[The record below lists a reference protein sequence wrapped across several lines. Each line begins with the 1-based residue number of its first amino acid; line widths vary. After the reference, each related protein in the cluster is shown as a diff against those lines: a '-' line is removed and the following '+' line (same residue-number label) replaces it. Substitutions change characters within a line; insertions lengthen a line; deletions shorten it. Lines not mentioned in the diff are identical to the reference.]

1 MKKLLDKVFSDTTEF
16 MIRIIFGFVV
26 GISLLTI
33 MFSQEP
39 TEIIPYRLVPSQ
51 DIGYGCWLDLEIVAL
66 PIGVVKGSDEENK
79 ILEAIVKKEIGENG
93 FQFLT
98 INNKQY
104 VLMKIQVPEPFELQ
118 LSRDWDDDD
127 WKKE

>member
-16 MIRIIFGFVV
+16 MIRIIFGLVV

-51 DIGYGCWLDLEIVAL
+51 DIGYGCWLDLEIVAM
-66 PIGVVKGSDEENK
+66 PNGVKKGSISEQK
-79 ILEAIVKKEIGENG
+79 IYEAIVKKEMGENG
-93 FQFLT
+93 FSFLM

-118 LSRDWDDDD
+118 LSRDWD
-127 WKKE
+127 EEFR

>member
-16 MIRIIFGFVV
+16 MIRIIFGLVV

-39 TEIIPYRLVPSQ
+39 NEIIPYRLVPSQ
-51 DIGYGCWLDLEIVAL
+51 DIGYGCWLDLEIVAM
-66 PIGVVKGSDEENK
+66 PNGVKKGSISEQK
-79 ILEAIVKKEIGENG
+79 IYEAIVKKEMGENG
-93 FQFLT
+93 FSFLM

-118 LSRDWDDDD
+118 LSRDWD
-127 WKKE
+127 EEFR

>member
-51 DIGYGCWLDLEIVAL
+51 DLGYGCWLDLEIVAL

-93 FQFLT
+93 FGFLT

-118 LSRDWDDDD
+118 LSRDWNEEF
-127 WKKE
+127 K

>member
-1 MKKLLDKVFSDTTEF
+1 MLSMKKLLDKVFSETTEF
-16 MIRIIFGFVV
+16 MIRIIFGLVV

-51 DIGYGCWLDLEIVAL
+51 DIGYGCWLDLEIVAM
-66 PIGVVKGSDEENK
+66 PIGVEKGSDDEKK
-79 ILEAIVKKEIGENG
+79 IYEAIVKKEMGENG
-93 FQFLT
+93 FSFLT

-104 VLMKIQVPEPFELQ
+104 VLMKIQVPEPFELEI
-118 LSRDWDDDD
+118 
-127 WKKE
+127 K

>member
-66 PIGVVKGSDEENK
+66 PLGVVKGSDEENK
-79 ILEAIVKKEIGENG
+79 ILEATVKKEIGENG
-93 FQFLT
+93 FGFLT

-104 VLMKIQVPEPFELQ
+104 VLMKNQVPETFELR
-118 LSRDWDDDD
+118 LSRDWNEEF
-127 WKKE
+127 K

>member
-1 MKKLLDKVFSDTTEF
+1 MKKLLDKVFSDTSEF

-66 PIGVVKGSDEENK
+66 PFGIEKNSKEEEK
-79 ILEAIVKKEIGENG
+79 ILEAIVKKETGDNG
-93 FQFLT
+93 FEFIQ

-104 VLMKIQVPEPFELQ
+104 VLMKIQIPEPFNLEV
-118 LSRDWDDDD
+118 
-127 WKKE
+127 K